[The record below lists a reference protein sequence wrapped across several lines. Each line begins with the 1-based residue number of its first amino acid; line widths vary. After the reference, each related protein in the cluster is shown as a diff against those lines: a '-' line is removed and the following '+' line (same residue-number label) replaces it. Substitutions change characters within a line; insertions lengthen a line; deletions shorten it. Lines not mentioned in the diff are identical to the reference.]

1 MLSKYFIEI
10 RNRLILV
17 ILSWVIALT
26 ISYLNKETLLFLLI
40 KPNIALFEN
49 KFFYFIATNLT
60 DMFSAYLHLSYFVAF
75 QAAVSF
81 GAFQFKA
88 FITPALYKKELKHLQ
103 SFYLLSI
110 CFLLIGVFFLNNII
124 LPCCWK
130 FFLSFQ
136 SSPACSIN
144 IFLEMRVTEYLSL
157 YILIYYV
164 VIFVGQTFVFT
175 FLIIDT
181 LEKKLSFV
189 RKTRKLF
196 YLVFFAFATLI
207 TPPDIISQVFL
218 GISFIAFYELIVV
231 TIILKSFKIS

>member
-1 MLSKYFIEI
+1 
-10 RNRLILV
+10 
-17 ILSWVIALT
+17 
-26 ISYLNKETLLFLLI
+26 
-40 KPNIALFEN
+40 
-49 KFFYFIATNLT
+49 
-60 DMFSAYLHLSYFVAF
+60 
-75 QAAVSF
+75 
-81 GAFQFKA
+81 
-88 FITPALYKKELKHLQ
+88 
-103 SFYLLSI
+103 
-110 CFLLIGVFFLNNII
+110 
-124 LPCCWK
+124 
-130 FFLSFQ
+130 
-136 SSPACSIN
+136 
-144 IFLEMRVTEYLSL
+144 MRVTEYLSL